1 MCATIYN
8 IFVAHILYIGKEKKI
23 MTKRQRDIVDSFERS
38 NMTELYHA
46 YHSASAKKMKA
57 WENCK
62 RIYAEHA
69 TRIIGAN
76 SFQFSAGFEF
86 TAPTTGEVRFCY
98 ITKNGVEEWDE

>member
-1 MCATIYN
+1 MMN
-8 IFVAHILYIGKEKKI
+8 
-23 MTKRQRDIVDSFERS
+23 KRQAAIVDSFDRS
-38 NMTELYHA
+38 NMTELYYA
-46 YHSASAKKMKA
+46 YHSVSARKMQA

-62 RIYAEHA
+62 KIYAEHE
-69 TRIIGAN
+69 TSISTLRIIGAN